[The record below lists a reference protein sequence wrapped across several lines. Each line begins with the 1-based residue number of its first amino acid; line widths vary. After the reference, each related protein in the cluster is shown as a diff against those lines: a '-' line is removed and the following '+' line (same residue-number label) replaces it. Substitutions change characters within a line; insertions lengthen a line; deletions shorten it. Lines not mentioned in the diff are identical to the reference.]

1 MSLPKAV
8 WAGLG
13 AGVAFRVWKAFIDP
27 SLVETPVTG
36 DFHVLARSL
45 VESGVYSFDGAT
57 PTAFRLPL
65 WPLALALLFKVV
77 GSTAAHAP
85 IIFLNVG
92 LSLGAGILA
101 YRAARRIA
109 PEPWAA
115 AATWLCVLN
124 PFSAHLD
131 FSSGYETVLTFLFA
145 ALMLLLVR
153 AVQDRSG
160 SPRPWLAVGAVTGLS
175 LTCRSSLLLLPPF
188 LTVLMP
194 SLTGRRASW
203 RHGVL
208 MTALAYAFVVPW
220 VARNYAVFGRVIPFE
235 DGMGLH
241 ALYQSTQG
249 VQGILPDEALPEPI
263 RTYYFAHDPAIGP
276 ASKEIALRTIREDP
290 LRYIGLCLG
299 RVRTVWFDGGWAE
312 QGLKLDRSFADYRAE
327 GSWFRAGVKAGVKG
341 LEALFLL
348 CVLAG
353 MAFSWRDP
361 AARTVTLLI
370 VYMNIHLLTQ
380 GLSRYVVPAVPALAV
395 LAALGAR
402 GAWSRLKPGE
412 A

>member
-1 MSLPKAV
+1 MSLPRAV
-8 WAGLG
+8 WAGLA
-13 AGVAFRVWKAFIDP
+13 AGVAFRVWKAFVDP
-27 SLVETPVTG
+27 SLVEPPVPG
-36 DFHVLARSL
+36 DFQLIAKSL
-45 VESGVYSFDGAT
+45 VEVGVYSYDGVA

-65 WPLALALLFKVV
+65 WPLTLALFFKLA
-77 GSTAAHAP
+77 GSTTAHAP
-85 IIFLNVG
+85 IVFLNVC
-92 LSLGAGILA
+92 LSLGTGLLA
-101 YRAARRIA
+101 YRAARRLA

-131 FSSGYETVLTFLFA
+131 FSWGYETVLTFLFA

-153 AVQDRSG
+153 AVQDGSG

-175 LTCRSSLLLLPPF
+175 LTCRSSMLFLPPL

-194 SLTGRRASW
+194 SLTGRRGSW

-220 VARNYAVFGRVIPFE
+220 LARNYAVFGRVIPFE

-249 VQGILPDEALPEPI
+249 VQGIMPDEALPEPI
-263 RTYYFAHDPAIGP
+263 RTYYFARDPAIGP
-276 ASKEIALRTIREDP
+276 ASRDIALRTIREAP
-290 LRYIGLCLG
+290 FRYIGLCLR
-299 RVRTVWFDGGWAE
+299 RVRTLWFDGGWAE

-327 GSWFRAGVKAGVKG
+327 GSWGRAGAKAGVKG
-341 LEALFLL
+341 LEAMFLL
-348 CVLAG
+348 FVLVG

-370 VYMNIHLLTQ
+370 LYMNIHLLTQ
-380 GLSRYVVPAVPALAV
+380 GLSRYVVPAIPALAV
-395 LAALGAR
+395 LAAVGAR
-402 GAWSRLKPGE
+402 GAWSRIKPGG